1 MPRLVVEPW
10 SAEYGGPLDFETDP
24 DEAPAVVPGSE
35 GPWEPM
41 ASEAS
46 LPSVIAFVDGVRR
59 PDARLT
65 VDEGG
70 SALPI
75 PGVAGSYAVGAV
87 RWYPEECRSEFDE
100 IRIERVVVCGEG
112 AKVELPPVGPGL
124 VYTSMSSP
132 ERSVQSLV
140 QTFHGAMRVAEDDL
154 AEDLARAGYLV
165 FADGPINTLSALRK
179 VGYIKTHR
187 VSYLPPE
194 LIGIIPE
201 LGGGQ
206 RTPFFRIPDYKRNS
220 WYLRLGD
227 FADGHSWSGVVR
239 CEVAHAVGDEM
250 TIELANIST
259 TVLPMLG
266 SEPFRDPRAPQNLVP
281 IAGLERELRRRLGAA
296 PLIHRFVTEAVQQVA
311 V

>member
-10 SAEYGGPLDFETDP
+10 SAEYGGPLDFETDT

-41 ASEAS
+41 AVPAT
-46 LPSVIAFVDGVRR
+46 PPAVVAFVDGVRR

-87 RWYPEECRSEFDE
+87 RWYPEEHRSEFDE
-100 IRIERVVVCGEG
+100 IRIERVAVCGDG
-112 AKVELPPVGPGL
+112 ASVELPPVGPGL
-124 VYTSMSSP
+124 IYTSMSSP

-194 LIGIIPE
+194 LIGIIPK
-201 LGGGQ
+201 LDGGQ

-227 FADGHSWSGVVR
+227 FPGGHSWSGVVR

-250 TIELANIST
+250 TVELANIST
-259 TVLPMLG
+259 TVLPMMA
-266 SEPFRDPRAPQNLVP
+266 SEAFRDPRAPQNLVP
-281 IAGLERELRRRLGAA
+281 IAGLERELRRRLGAG
-296 PLIHRFVTEAVQQVA
+296 PLIQRFVTEAVQQVA